1 MHGAWLN
8 YRSMTADPSLKE
20 QKLKPGTVKRI
31 FSFAK
36 PYQVSI
42 YVYLATVVVDAALIV
57 ATPLLLKKLIDD
69 GVMPKD
75 SSVVTQLAF
84 FVALIAVA
92 DAAFNMLG
100 RYFSSRIGEGL
111 IYDLRSLVFAH
122 VQKQSIAFFTRTQTG
137 ALISRINSDVI
148 GAQQA
153 FTSTLSGL
161 VSNVVSLLL
170 VGITMLIL
178 SWQITIFSLLM
189 LPLFLIPTKWVGRRL
204 QSLTRESFTL
214 NSEMSSTM
222 TERFNVSGAML
233 VSLYG
238 QPLREEAGFR
248 VRARRVADI
257 GIKTAMLNRLFFIA
271 LTSVAAIA
279 TAIAYGIGGH
289 LAINGGLTVGTLLAI
304 TALLARLYGPLTALS
319 NVRIDVMTSL
329 VSFERVFE
337 VLDLEPMVKDRSG
350 AIALKSSKGKIE
362 FKNVDFSYPNAQEI
376 SLASLE
382 SVAKAETV
390 TSGIVLKG
398 LTFTV
403 EPGTTTALVGPSGA
417 GKTTI
422 SALIPRLYDVTG
434 GSIKIDGN
442 DIRDVTLESLRNS
455 IGVVMQDA
463 HLFHE
468 TIVENLR
475 YAKQD
480 ATQDQMQSAC
490 EAAQIWDLIK
500 SLPNGFET
508 MVGERGHRLSGGE
521 KQRLAIARLLLK
533 SPSIVI
539 LDEATA
545 HLDSE
550 NEQLVHAALSHAL
563 KGRTSIVIA
572 HRLST
577 VREADQI
584 LVLDKGVIVEQGKHD
599 ELIARGGLYSELK
612 FCHKRSIHQRIAT
625 AARRPYED
633 HRLTQVIAQGQ
644 QELIAGGIHLLSR
657 CNIFQ
662 FLVEIGHLIY

>member
-1 MHGAWLN
+1 
-8 YRSMTADPSLKE
+8 MTADPSVKE

-31 FSFAK
+31 FNFAK
-36 PYQVSI
+36 PYRTSI
-42 YVYLATVVVDAALIV
+42 IIFLITVVIDAALV
-57 ATPLLLKKLIDD
+57 VTTPLLLLRLIDD
-69 GVMPKD
+69 GVIPKNPAL
-75 SSVVTQLAF
+75 VTKLAIL
-84 FVALIAVA
+84 VGLLAIA
-92 DAAFNMLG
+92 DAGVSMLG

-111 IYDLRSLVFAH
+111 IYDLRSLVFGH

-153 FTSTLSGL
+153 FTATLSGV

-170 VGITMLIL
+170 VGITMMIL
-178 SWQITIFSLLM
+178 SWQITIFSLLL
-189 LPLFLIPTKWVGRRL
+189 LPAFLIPTKWVGRKL
-204 QSLTRESFTL
+204 QALTRESF
-214 NSEMSSTM
+214 NVNAEMSSTM

-238 QPLREEAGFR
+238 QPAREREHFR
-248 VRARRVADI
+248 AKARRVADI
-257 GIKTAMLNRLFFIA
+257 GIKSAMLNRLFFIA

-279 TAIAYGIGGH
+279 TAFAYGIGGH
-289 LAINGGLTVGTLLAI
+289 LAISGKVTVGTLLAI

-337 VLDLEPMVKDRSG
+337 VLDLEPMVKNREG
-350 AIALKSSKGKIE
+350 AITYESKNPRLV
-362 FKNVDFSYPNAQEI
+362 FDNVGFAYPRAHEI

-382 SVAKAETV
+382 SAAKPETV
-390 TSGIVLKG
+390 ESGEVLKN
-398 LTFTV
+398 LSFV
-403 EPGTTTALVGPSGA
+403 AEPGTLTALVGPSGA

-422 SALIPRLYDVTG
+422 SALIPRLYDVTSG
-434 GSIKIDGN
+434 AITIDGH
-442 DIRDVTLESLRNS
+442 DIRDLTMESLRSS

-468 TIVENLR
+468 SIAENLR
-475 YAKQD
+475 YAKDD
-480 ATQDQMQSAC
+480 ATAEEMKAAC
-490 EAAQIWDLIK
+490 QAAQIWSLIK
-500 SLPNGFET
+500 SLPNGLDT

-533 SPSIVI
+533 SPSVVI

-550 NEQLVHAALSHAL
+550 NESLVHAALESAL

-577 VREADQI
+577 VRNADQI
-584 LVLDKGVIVEQGKHD
+584 LVLEKGSIVERGRHE
-599 ELIARGGLYSELK
+599 ELVALGGLYADLYS
-612 FCHKRSIHQRIAT
+612 RQ
-625 AARRPYED
+625 D
-633 HRLTQVIAQGQ
+633 LTG
-644 QELIAGGIHLLSR
+644 SS
-657 CNIFQ
+657 N
-662 FLVEIGHLIY
+662 

>member
-1 MHGAWLN
+1 MSMHAAWMTH
-8 YRSMTADPSLKE
+8 RSMTADPSVKE

-31 FSFAK
+31 FSFAR
-36 PYQVSI
+36 PYRTNI
-42 YVYLATVVVDAALIV
+42 FIYLATVVVDAGLIV
-57 ATPLLLKKLIDD
+57 ATPLLLKRLIDD
-69 GVMPKD
+69 GVIPKD
-75 SSVVTQLAF
+75 PSVVTNLAIL
-84 FVALIAVA
+84 VGILAIA
-92 DAAFNMLG
+92 DAAINMLG

-153 FTSTLSGL
+153 FTATLSGV
-161 VSNVVSLLL
+161 VSNVVSLVL
-170 VGITMLIL
+170 VTITMLIL
-178 SWQITIFSLLM
+178 SWQITIFSLLL
-189 LPLFLIPTKWVGRRL
+189 LPVFLIPTKWVGRRL
-204 QSLTRESFTL
+204 QSLTRESFGV
-214 NSEMSSTM
+214 NAEMSSTM

-233 VSLYG
+233 VALYG
-238 QPLREEAGFR
+238 EPDREREYFR
-248 VRARRVADI
+248 SRARRVADI
-257 GIKTAMLNRLFFIA
+257 GIKMAMLNRLFFIA

-279 TAIAYGIGGH
+279 TAFAYGIGGH
-289 LAINGGLTVGTLLAI
+289 LAIEGGVTVGTLLAI

-337 VLDLEPMVKDRSG
+337 VLDLEPMVKDREN
-350 AIALKSSKGKIE
+350 AVVLKTTEPRIE
-362 FKNVDFSYPNAQEI
+362 FKNVNFSYPRAEEI

-382 SVAKAETV
+382 SAAKAETV
-390 TSGIVLKG
+390 QSGQVLRD
-398 LTFTV
+398 LSFV
-403 EPGTTTALVGPSGA
+403 AAPGTMTALVGPSGA

-422 SALIPRLYDVTG
+422 SALLPRLYDVTE
-434 GSIKIDGN
+434 GSISIDGH
-442 DIRDVTLESLRNS
+442 DIRDLTLESLRDS

-468 TIVENLR
+468 TIAENLR

-480 ATQDQMQSAC
+480 ATEEEMMQAC
-490 EAAQIWDLIK
+490 KSAQIWKLIE
-500 SLPNGFET
+500 SLPNGLET

-533 SPSIVI
+533 SPAVVI

-550 NEQLVHAALSHAL
+550 NEQLVHAALQTAL

-577 VREADQI
+577 VRDADQI
-584 LVLDKGVIVEQGKHD
+584 LVLEKGAIVERGTHE
-599 ELIARGGLYSELK
+599 ELVAKGGLYSELYN
-612 FCHKRSIHQRIAT
+612 RQ
-625 AARRPYED
+625 D
-633 HRLTQVIAQGQ
+633 LTGT
-644 QELIAGGIHLLSR
+644 S
-657 CNIFQ
+657 N
-662 FLVEIGHLIY
+662 

>member
-1 MHGAWLN
+1 MSMHAAWMTH
-8 YRSMTADPSLKE
+8 RSMTADPSVKE

-31 FSFAK
+31 FSFAR
-36 PYQVSI
+36 PYRTNI
-42 YVYLATVVVDAALIV
+42 IVYLATVVVDAGLVV
-57 ATPLLLKKLIDD
+57 ATPLLLKRLIDD
-69 GVMPKD
+69 GVIPKD
-75 SSVVTQLAF
+75 ASVVTNLAIL
-84 FVALIAVA
+84 VGLIAIA
-92 DAAFNMLG
+92 DAGFNMLG

-111 IYDLRSLVFAH
+111 IYDLRSLVFSH

-153 FTSTLSGL
+153 FTATLSGV
-161 VSNVVSLLL
+161 VSNVVSLFL
-170 VGITMLIL
+170 VTITMLIL
-178 SWQITIFSLLM
+178 SWQITIFSLLL
-189 LPLFLIPTKWVGRRL
+189 LPVFLIPTKWVGRRL
-204 QSLTRESFTL
+204 QSLTRESFGV
-214 NSEMSSTM
+214 NAEMSSTM

-233 VSLYG
+233 VALYG
-238 QPLREEAGFR
+238 EPAREREYFR
-248 VRARRVADI
+248 SRARRVADI
-257 GIKTAMLNRLFFIA
+257 GIKMAMLNRLFFIA

-279 TAIAYGIGGH
+279 TAFAYGIGGH
-289 LAINGGLTVGTLLAI
+289 LAIQGGVTVGTLLAI

-337 VLDLEPMVKDRSG
+337 VLDLEPMVKNREN
-350 AIALKSSKGKIE
+350 AKVLQTTQPRIE
-362 FKNVDFSYPNAQEI
+362 FKNVNFSYPRAEEI

-382 SVAKAETV
+382 SAAKAETV
-390 TSGIVLKG
+390 QSGQVLNN
-398 LTFTV
+398 LSFV
-403 EPGTTTALVGPSGA
+403 AAPGTMTALVGPSGA

-422 SALIPRLYDVTG
+422 SALLPRLYDVTDG
-434 GSIKIDGN
+434 AISIDGH
-442 DIRDVTLESLRNS
+442 DIRDLTLESLRDS

-468 TIVENLR
+468 TIAENLR

-480 ATQDQMQSAC
+480 ATEEEMIQAC
-490 EAAQIWDLIK
+490 KSAQIWSLID
-500 SLPNGFET
+500 SLPNRFET

-533 SPSIVI
+533 SPSVVI

-550 NEQLVHAALSHAL
+550 NEQLVHAALQTAL

-577 VREADQI
+577 VRDADQI
-584 LVLDKGVIVEQGKHD
+584 LVLEKGSIVERGTHD
-599 ELIARGGLYSELK
+599 ELVAKGGLYSDLYN
-612 FCHKRSIHQRIAT
+612 RQDLT
-625 AARRPYED
+625 GAA
-633 HRLTQVIAQGQ
+633 
-644 QELIAGGIHLLSR
+644 
-657 CNIFQ
+657 N
-662 FLVEIGHLIY
+662 

>member
-1 MHGAWLN
+1 MHAAWMTH
-8 YRSMTADPSLKE
+8 RSMTADPSVKE

-31 FSFAK
+31 FKFAL
-36 PYQVSI
+36 PYRTNI
-42 YVYLATVVVDAALIV
+42 IIFLATVVVDAALVV
-57 ATPLLLKKLIDD
+57 ATPLLLKRLIDD
-69 GVMPKD
+69 GVIPKD
-75 SSVVTQLAF
+75 GAVVTNLAII
-84 FVALIAVA
+84 VGALAVA
-92 DAAFNMLG
+92 DAGFNMLG

-153 FTSTLSGL
+153 FTATLSGV
-161 VSNVVSLLL
+161 VSNVVSLVL
-170 VGITMLIL
+170 VGVTMMIL
-178 SWQITIFSLLM
+178 SWQITIFSLVL
-189 LPLFLIPTKWVGRRL
+189 LPLFLIPTKWVGRKL
-204 QSLTRESFTL
+204 QALTRESF
-214 NSEMSSTM
+214 NVNAEMSSTM

-233 VSLYG
+233 VALYG
-238 QPLREEAGFR
+238 EPDREREYFR
-248 VRARRVADI
+248 SRARRVADI
-257 GIKTAMLNRLFFIA
+257 GIKMAMLNRLFFIA
-271 LTSVAAIA
+271 LTSVAAVA
-279 TAIAYGIGGH
+279 TAFAYGIGGH
-289 LAINGGLTVGTLLAI
+289 LAINGGVTVGTLLAI

-337 VLDLEPMVKDRSG
+337 VLDLEPMVKNREDAKLLVTKEPR
-350 AIALKSSKGKIE
+350 IE
-362 FKNVDFSYPNAQEI
+362 FKNVSFSYPRAEEI

-382 SVAKAETV
+382 SAAKAETV
-390 TSGIVLKG
+390 QSGQVLRN
-398 LTFTV
+398 LSFV
-403 EPGTTTALVGPSGA
+403 AEPGTMTALVGPSGA

-422 SALIPRLYDVTG
+422 SALLPRLYDVTDG
-434 GSIKIDGN
+434 AIAIDGH
-442 DIRDVTLESLRNS
+442 DIRDLTLESLRES

-468 TIVENLR
+468 SIAENLR

-480 ATQDQMQSAC
+480 ATPAEMQAAC
-490 EAAQIWDLIK
+490 EAAQIWKLIN
-500 SLPNGFET
+500 SLPNGLDT

-533 SPSIVI
+533 SPAVVI

-550 NEQLVHAALSHAL
+550 NEQLVHAALQTAL

-577 VREADQI
+577 VRDADQI
-584 LVLDKGVIVEQGKHD
+584 LVLEKGSIVERGKHD
-599 ELIARGGLYSELK
+599 ELVAKGGLYSDLYN
-612 FCHKRSIHQRIAT
+612 RQDLTGAT
-625 AARRPYED
+625 NQDSP
-633 HRLTQVIAQGQ
+633 V
-644 QELIAGGIHLLSR
+644 
-657 CNIFQ
+657 NN
-662 FLVEIGHLIY
+662 

>member
-1 MHGAWLN
+1 MSMHGAWLN

-31 FSFAK
+31 FSFAR

-42 YVYLATVVVDAALIV
+42 YIYLATVVVDAALIV

-69 GVMPKD
+69 GVIPKD

-84 FVALIAVA
+84 FVALIAIA

-161 VSNVVSLLL
+161 VSNVVSLSL

-178 SWQITIFSLLM
+178 SWQITVFSLLM

-362 FKNVDFSYPNAQEI
+362 FKNVGFSYPNADEI

-390 TSGIVLKG
+390 SSGDVLKG
-398 LTFTV
+398 LTFIV

-434 GSIKIDGN
+434 GSIHIDGN

-468 TIVENLR
+468 TIAENLR

-490 EAAQIWDLIK
+490 EAAQIWDLVK

-550 NEQLVHAALSHAL
+550 NEQLVHAALSFAL

-599 ELIARGGLYSELK
+599 ELIARGGLYSELYI
-612 FCHKRSIHQRIAT
+612 RQ
-625 AARRPYED
+625 D
-633 HRLTQVIAQGQ
+633 LTGTT
-644 QELIAGGIHLLSR
+644 
-657 CNIFQ
+657 N
-662 FLVEIGHLIY
+662 

>member
-36 PYQVSI
+36 PYQISI
-42 YVYLATVVVDAALIV
+42 YIYLATVVVDAALIV

-69 GVMPKD
+69 GVIPKD

-84 FVALIAVA
+84 FVALIAIA

-153 FTSTLSGL
+153 FTATLSGL

-178 SWQITIFSLLM
+178 SWQITVFSLLM

-238 QPLREEAGFR
+238 QPMREEAGFR
-248 VRARRVADI
+248 LRARRVADI

-337 VLDLEPMVKDRSG
+337 VLDLEPMVKDRNG
-350 AIALKSSKGKIE
+350 AITLNTSRGKIE
-362 FKNVDFSYPNAQEI
+362 FKNVGFSYPNADEI

-390 TSGIVLKG
+390 SSGNVLKG
-398 LTFTV
+398 LSFIV

-422 SALIPRLYDVTG
+422 SALIPRLYDVTDG
-434 GSIKIDGN
+434 AITIDGN
-442 DIRDVTLESLRNS
+442 DIRDLTLESLRNS

-468 TIVENLR
+468 SIAENLR

-490 EAAQIWDLIK
+490 EAAQIWDLVK

-508 MVGERGHRLSGGE
+508 MVGERGHRFSGGE

-550 NEQLVHAALSHAL
+550 NEQLVHAALSNAL

-599 ELIARGGLYSELK
+599 ELIARGGLYSELYN
-612 FCHKRSIHQRIAT
+612 RQDLTGAT
-625 AARRPYED
+625 
-633 HRLTQVIAQGQ
+633 
-644 QELIAGGIHLLSR
+644 
-657 CNIFQ
+657 N
-662 FLVEIGHLIY
+662 